1 MSSRQAS
8 RRVCDSG
15 ARPDGRS
22 TAPPGR
28 SSVPM
33 ASSLSQSD
41 IPAPRPRLRSGLP
54 APGPRGSPCA
64 RSRNNTIRAATA
76 TLTLTAFS
84 SRSQVSKRR
93 SSTLQPLLSTKWT
106 SSIGHRQVYFRT
118 TSCALSAVAAG
129 SSVQSSQC
137 AARGPPVARVPIPP
151 PGSRSSARRA
161 DISGGPAP
169 TSLVSTALPPP
180 HAAQGRRLSTHLN
193 HGPAQDRPA
202 PHRLVRLGQR
212 VVDLAVLG
220 TADDRAVASVRDR
233 LSSPRRRPPRGPSRG
248 SAAAPAGPRPPG
260 TARCGTH
267 QCR

>member
-8 RRVCDSG
+8 RRVCDLG

-22 TAPPGR
+22 TAPLGR

-41 IPAPRPRLRSGLP
+41 RPAPRPRLRSGPP
-54 APGPRGSPCA
+54 APGPRGSPA

-76 TLTLTAFS
+76 TSTLTAFS

-118 TSCALSAVAAG
+118 TSSASSAVAAG

-137 AARGPPVARVPIPP
+137 AAWVPAGGA
-151 PGSRSSARRA
+151 GSHTSTRFQVIGQACGYFWRSGTNVTRIDRTSTAARR
-161 DISGGPAP
+161 SGTPAFRL
-169 TSLVSTALPPP
+169 TSTTARHRTGWLRTPSPRAP
-180 HAAQGRRLSTHLN
+180 WPAGRRSC
-193 HGPAQDRPA
+193 
-202 PHRLVRLGQR
+202 
-212 VVDLAVLG
+212 
-220 TADDRAVASVRDR
+220 
-233 LSSPRRRPPRGPSRG
+233 G
-248 SAAAPAGPRPPG
+248 SGHSG
-260 TARCGTH
+260 
-267 QCR
+267 